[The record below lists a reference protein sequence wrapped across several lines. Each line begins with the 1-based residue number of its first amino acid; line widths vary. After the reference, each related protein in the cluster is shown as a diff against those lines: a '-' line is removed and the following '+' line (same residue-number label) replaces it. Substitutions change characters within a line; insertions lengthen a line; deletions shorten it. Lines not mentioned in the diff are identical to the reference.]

1 MKNKI
6 IIPLLFIA
14 ISLASCNKWLDVKP
28 EDKFIE
34 EEVFKT
40 PAGFYDALNGIY
52 LNLGSNNLY
61 GREINLETLD
71 ILAQTYYIS
80 TSQSDLRKQLVIF
93 NYGDKGVKE
102 KIDNIWTNLYVNITN
117 INRFLENLDTYG
129 SVLDEQTLAMMRG
142 EALAARAFI
151 YFDLLRMFA
160 PAYTLDPES
169 ERIPYYKNTS
179 YEAAPYSKSSYVLK
193 NILGDLQ
200 IAENLLQKFDP
211 VLSMDKVDQTTGA
224 VELGSKPFLQ
234 FRNYHFNYFAIK
246 GLQARIQ
253 LYAGDKTEALK
264 AAEIIIA
271 SKNKF
276 PWIQSSDLSNT
287 SIINRIFS
295 KELLFAFENP
305 KLYRTFDELFNPALE
320 DRYILCS
327 GTTNKFLNTVY
338 ENWEND
344 YRYSTNW
351 RTDGG
356 KTYPVFYK
364 YRDIENNVNRN
375 YRYTVPGIRLS
386 EIFLIA
392 AESEQDPI
400 KALAYLNELR
410 INRNCNALPNEA
422 GLLENIKKEYRKEFY
437 GEGQL
442 WYYYK
447 RNNVPT
453 INGATT
459 TNKTMVAD
467 NFTFPIPLSETEP
480 R

>member
-1 MKNKI
+1 M
-6 IIPLLFIA
+6 
-14 ISLASCNKWLDVKP
+14 
-28 EDKFIE
+28 
-34 EEVFKT
+34 
-40 PAGFYDALNGIY
+40 
-52 LNLGSNNLY
+52 
-61 GREINLETLD
+61 
-71 ILAQTYYIS
+71 
-80 TSQSDLRKQLVIF
+80 
-93 NYGDKGVKE
+93 
-102 KIDNIWTNLYVNITN
+102 
-117 INRFLENLDTYG
+117 
-129 SVLDEQTLAMMRG
+129 
-142 EALAARAFI
+142 
-151 YFDLLRMFA
+151 
-160 PAYTLDPES
+160 
-169 ERIPYYKNTS
+169 
-179 YEAAPYSKSSYVLK
+179 
-193 NILGDLQ
+193 LQ
-200 IAENLLQKFDP
+200 
-211 VLSMDKVDQTTGA
+211 
-224 VELGSKPFLQ
+224 
-234 FRNYHFNYFAIK
+234 
-246 GLQARIQ
+246 
-253 LYAGDKTEALK
+253 
-264 AAEIIIA
+264 
-271 SKNKF
+271 KNKF

-422 GLLENIKKEYRKEFY
+422 GLLENIKKKSIVKNSMGKDSY
-437 GEGQL
+437 GT
-442 WYYYK
+442 
-447 RNNVPT
+447 T
-453 INGATT
+453 IREI
-459 TNKTMVAD
+459 M
-467 NFTFPIPLSETEP
+467 FRL
-480 R
+480 